1 MTLDEFVQRLM
12 RSRLLSAEQLATFQ
26 DSLPSESRPQD
37 GEALAR
43 ELVRAKRLTK
53 YQATAVYQ
61 GKTRGLI
68 LGDYVVLDRIGAGGM
83 GQVYKAEHRRM
94 GRIVAVKI
102 LPSRAIGSPESIRRF
117 QREVRAAAKLI
128 HPNIVTAFDAG
139 EAEGIHYLVME
150 FVDGRDLATLI
161 KESGGLPMHQAVA
174 CVLQA
179 ARGLEY
185 AHGEGVVHRDIKPAN
200 LLLDKRGTVKIL
212 DMGLARLEEAFGP
225 DNASGPDRLTCSGQ
239 MMGTCDYMAPEQALN
254 THKADRR
261 ADIYSLGCTMYRLL
275 TGKPPYEGMTVV
287 EILLAHRERP
297 IPLLRQIRPEM
308 PPALEAICQKMMAKQ
323 PEDRYSSMTEV
334 VEAIQACVPAS
345 PATPANMDWDALQ
358 GPALGSGSAWA
369 VPGTEGRE
377 TPRLA
382 EGEETETKGSRRPGR
397 VRRENSPAK
406 RFGAGV
412 GVAGLLLAMG
422 LIVFLRSGS
431 NQKAAGPGPGPA
443 RPTPAASID
452 SPLPRGADGLP
463 PKAVAP
469 FGAKRARQYQEA
481 WASYLG
487 VPVEMTNSIGMEFVL
502 IPPGEF
508 MMGSTPAQIKAALDR
523 LKPLLPQHKG
533 HKSGLVTISAEG
545 PQHRVKLNTPFY
557 CGIYEVTQAQ
567 YRQVMGVNPSGYAPK
582 GERAERVVGFDTE
595 PFPVDSVSLD
605 DVGEFC
611 RRLSESAPEKAAG
624 RKYELPTEAQWE
636 YACRAGTTTDFSFGD
651 DENDLCEHAWIRLNS
666 NGRTHRVGE
675 KLPNPFG
682 LYDMLGNVYEW
693 CADGYT
699 QDWYSRSPVDDPI
712 APSSFERR
720 ANRGGCWSWQPVLC
734 RSAVYGQLPR
744 DSRQPGGGFRVVLLV
759 TEVPREEAAANAAG
773 SR

>member
-1 MTLDEFVQRLM
+1 MSFST
-12 RSRLLSAEQLATFQ
+12 
-26 DSLPSESRPQD
+26 
-37 GEALAR
+37 
-43 ELVRAKRLTK
+43 
-53 YQATAVYQ
+53 
-61 GKTRGLI
+61 GL
-68 LGDYVVLDRIGAGGM
+68 AGGM

-150 FVDGRDLATLI
+150 FVDGRDLATLV

-212 DMGLARLEEAFGP
+212 DMGLARLEEAYGP
-225 DNASGPDRLTCSGQ
+225 DNASGPGRLTCSGQ
-239 MMGTCDYMAPEQALN
+239 MMGTCDYMAPEQAMN

-275 TGKPPYEGMTVV
+275 TGKPPYEGKTVV

-297 IPLLRQIRPEM
+297 IPLLRPIRPEI

-382 EGEETETKGSRRPGR
+382 KGEETETKGSCRPGR

-406 RFGAGV
+406 RIGAGV

-422 LIVFLRSGS
+422 LIVFPRSGVTKRR
-431 NQKAAGPGPGPA
+431 QALDRGPPSQ
-443 RPTPAASID
+443 RL
-452 SPLPRGADGLP
+452 PLPSTVRCREGQTASLRRP
-463 PKAVAP
+463 LHHL
-469 FGAKRARQYQEA
+469 GAKRARQYQEA

-508 MMGSTPAQIKAALDR
+508 MMGSTPAQIKAA
-523 LKPLLPQHKG
+523 
-533 HKSGLVTISAEG
+533 
-545 PQHRVKLNTPFY
+545 
-557 CGIYEVTQAQ
+557 
-567 YRQVMGVNPSGYAPK
+567 
-582 GERAERVVGFDTE
+582 
-595 PFPVDSVSLD
+595 
-605 DVGEFC
+605 
-611 RRLSESAPEKAAG
+611 
-624 RKYELPTEAQWE
+624 
-636 YACRAGTTTDFSFGD
+636 
-651 DENDLCEHAWIRLNS
+651 
-666 NGRTHRVGE
+666 
-675 KLPNPFG
+675 
-682 LYDMLGNVYEW
+682 
-693 CADGYT
+693 
-699 QDWYSRSPVDDPI
+699 
-712 APSSFERR
+712 
-720 ANRGGCWSWQPVLC
+720 
-734 RSAVYGQLPR
+734 
-744 DSRQPGGGFRVVLLV
+744 
-759 TEVPREEAAANAAG
+759 AG
-773 SR
+773 SAQATPSPA

>member
-117 QREVRAAAKLI
+117 QREVHAAAKLI

-323 PEDRYSSMTEV
+323 PEDRYSSMTE
-334 VEAIQACVPAS
+334 
-345 PATPANMDWDALQ
+345 
-358 GPALGSGSAWA
+358 
-369 VPGTEGRE
+369 
-377 TPRLA
+377 
-382 EGEETETKGSRRPGR
+382 
-397 VRRENSPAK
+397 
-406 RFGAGV
+406 
-412 GVAGLLLAMG
+412 
-422 LIVFLRSGS
+422 
-431 NQKAAGPGPGPA
+431 
-443 RPTPAASID
+443 
-452 SPLPRGADGLP
+452 
-463 PKAVAP
+463 
-469 FGAKRARQYQEA
+469 
-481 WASYLG
+481 
-487 VPVEMTNSIGMEFVL
+487 
-502 IPPGEF
+502 
-508 MMGSTPAQIKAALDR
+508 
-523 LKPLLPQHKG
+523 
-533 HKSGLVTISAEG
+533 
-545 PQHRVKLNTPFY
+545 
-557 CGIYEVTQAQ
+557 
-567 YRQVMGVNPSGYAPK
+567 
-582 GERAERVVGFDTE
+582 
-595 PFPVDSVSLD
+595 
-605 DVGEFC
+605 
-611 RRLSESAPEKAAG
+611 
-624 RKYELPTEAQWE
+624 
-636 YACRAGTTTDFSFGD
+636 
-651 DENDLCEHAWIRLNS
+651 
-666 NGRTHRVGE
+666 
-675 KLPNPFG
+675 
-682 LYDMLGNVYEW
+682 
-693 CADGYT
+693 
-699 QDWYSRSPVDDPI
+699 
-712 APSSFERR
+712 
-720 ANRGGCWSWQPVLC
+720 
-734 RSAVYGQLPR
+734 
-744 DSRQPGGGFRVVLLV
+744 
-759 TEVPREEAAANAAG
+759 
-773 SR
+773 